1 MIRSFNSYDK
11 TVIVI
16 AKIAPFIIKKKKQ
29 TYSITTQL
37 KAEL

>member
-16 AKIAPFIIKKKKQ
+16 AEIAPFIIKKTETNVLTHHPIK
-29 TYSITTQL
+29 S
-37 KAEL
+37 